1 MVYDIIKHVTKA
13 VMPSANIYKMADEL
27 PIFSLGFSFD
37 PDVLFD
43 LDDEKENE
51 L

>member
-1 MVYDIIKHVTKA
+1 
-13 VMPSANIYKMADEL
+13 MPSANIYKMADEL
-27 PIFSLGFSFD
+27 PIFSLRFSFD

-43 LDDEKENE
+43 LEDENENE